1 MELYDKL
8 TAKYP
13 AEHFSVSTTQTVI
26 EEESP
31 SASLRA
37 VTISHNGTA
46 VLLVRKSFL
55 EALRLGTSQIAAISA
70 TNDKI
75 CDGIIAIDENQHIIW
90 YFELKSNCNA
100 NRCRDARQQILAS
113 QERFKAALASLK
125 DIATDS
131 YLHTG
136 VIATPP
142 QNVEEL
148 VKARQRRNT
157 LTDDSHAERSRFFS
171 DLMAGSVRDDKH
183 NTTFCHVN
191 GREMITLPILIAR
204 FSENRN
210 ESK

>member
-8 TAKYP
+8 TAHYP

-26 EEESP
+26 EEENP
-31 SASLRA
+31 AASLRA
-37 VTISHNGTA
+37 VTISHDGMS

-55 EALRLGTSQIAAISA
+55 EALRTGAFHVAAISA
-70 TNDKI
+70 TKDNI

-113 QERFKAALASLK
+113 QERFKAVLTSLAG
-125 DIATDS
+125 IAADS
-131 YLHTG
+131 YRHTG

-171 DLMAGSVRDDKH
+171 DLMAGSVRDEEH
-183 NTTFCHVN
+183 NTTFCHVV
-191 GREMITLPILIAR
+191 GSEVITLPALIA
-204 FSENRN
+204 
-210 ESK
+210 KIK

>member
-8 TAKYP
+8 SAAYP
-13 AEHFSVSTTQTVI
+13 ATHFSVSQTQTVI
-26 EEESP
+26 EEESA
-31 SASLRA
+31 SATLRS
-37 VTISHNGTA
+37 VTISHDGMS

-55 EALRLGTSQIAAISA
+55 EDLRTGKITVPNMPAVK
-70 TNDKI
+70 DKI
-75 CDGIIAIDENQHIIW
+75 CDGIIAVDECRHIIW
-90 YFELKSNCNA
+90 YVELKSHCNA

-113 QERFKAALASLK
+113 QERFKAVLTSLAG
-125 DIATDS
+125 IAADS
-131 YLHTG
+131 YRHTG